1 MPIKFRC
8 QHCRQFLGI
17 SRAKAGEV
25 FDCPTCGWTLR
36 VPDLDGTI
44 KPLPG
49 PGLDLGD
56 SKLAQALDEL
66 ASIDGPARA
75 DAVSEA
81 GDGSA
86 ARSGGSA
93 ARGGGGTG
101 VEGRVIDDRKGDSSR
116 KAVSDAGNSSGAK
129 DNSGGAALPPVGF
142 QTMAEPIELPPLP
155 APEPID
161 VKVKFRAR
169 RPLRPEDDNEEQGND
184 SNSNDGEDEPSE
196 DARPWQSTAQAGN
209 SWCRLLA
216 AAEFGLAEG
225 DSTDEPVKEAEPVA
239 VAAAGVSP
247 SEPAQSAIPSPA
259 GSEPA
264 GILRLSGATW
274 FAMVGIG
281 AVLLAVGFWA
291 GRVTTLPP
299 QTQSVEAGSKL
310 PVDDAPPNAAS
321 ADGSIETRYTAFR
334 GRITYR
340 NESGDRKA
348 DKGARVIVL
357 PVERKGNARLSVSG
371 LRAGDQ
377 PDDRKLAETGIQTL
391 GGDVA
396 TTNDDGEFEIQ
407 LSGSGQFYLLAL
419 SNSLSRE
426 DDADDTAAEEALAV
440 YFERPSQLL
449 GRVMFCFEKVRHSGD
464 GVTPWDYS
472 FAQP

>member
-56 SKLAQALDEL
+56 SKLAKALDEL
-66 ASIDGPARA
+66 ALIDGPARVE
-75 DAVSEA
+75 AVSEA

-86 ARSGGSA
+86 SVSANSGARS
-93 ARGGGGTG
+93 GGGTG
-101 VEGRVIDDRKGDSSR
+101 VEGRVIDDRDGDISMSAGSDAGDSSGANGNFR
-116 KAVSDAGNSSGAK
+116 GTTSPPAGI
-129 DNSGGAALPPVGF
+129 

-169 RPLRPEDDNEEQGND
+169 RPVRPEDDNEKQENGRSSGD
-184 SNSNDGEDEPSE
+184 SEDESSEGVCPSQ
-196 DARPWQSTAQAGN
+196 QSTAQAGN
-209 SWCRLLA
+209 SWRRLLA
-216 AAEFGLAEG
+216 AAEFGVAEG
-225 DSTDEPVKEAEPVA
+225 DSTDEPVKETEPVA
-239 VAAAGVSP
+239 AAAGVSSGEAAP
-247 SEPAQSAIPSPA
+247 SAIPA
-259 GSEPA
+259 LVGSEPA
-264 GILRLSGATW
+264 GLLRFSGATW
-274 FAMVGIG
+274 FALAGIG
-281 AVLLAVGFWA
+281 AVLFAVGFWT
-291 GRVTTLPP
+291 GRVTTVSP
-299 QTQSVEAGSKL
+299 QTESVEADAEL
-310 PVDDAPPNAAS
+310 PVDRALSDAAS
-321 ADGSIETRYTAFR
+321 ADGTIETRYTAFR

-340 NESGDRKA
+340 NESGDRNA

-357 PVERKGNARLSVSG
+357 PVERKGSARLSVSG

-377 PDDRKLAETGIQTL
+377 PDDRKLVEAGIQAL

-407 LSGSGQFYLLAL
+407 LPGSGQFYLLAL

-426 DDADDTAAEEALAV
+426 DDSDDTAAEEALAA

-472 FAQP
+472 FRQP